1 MTPAMR
7 RDVSRLRGLSPHA
20 PACRRSPGNEIAVDA
35 THKAGQ
41 ETAPADRAGQHDTPL
56 ELVVP
61 EPDALLRSFS
71 ACVAAHEELRR
82 SHAELQRRMAEFA
95 DDFAQVRAAL
105 RREQTEKARLEEE
118 VRRLRE
124 APADQAEI
132 AARLREKE

>member
-1 MTPAMR
+1 MTPAVR
-7 RDVSRLRGLSPHA
+7 RDVSRLRGLRPHA
-20 PACRRSPGNEIAVDA
+20 PPCQRPPGNEIAVDA
-35 THKAGQ
+35 THNVSQ
-41 ETAPADRAGQHDTPL
+41 ETAPAVRTGQHDTPL

-95 DDFAQVRAAL
+95 DEFAQVRAAL
-105 RREQTEKARLEEE
+105 RREQIDKARLEEE

-124 APADQAEI
+124 G
-132 AARLREKE
+132 